1 MVKGAFL
8 EPGEI
13 TICWTPFCWQI
24 SIMLCAKGIFGYI
37 IFNQINELQIYE
49 DVLIFTT
56 FTQLFHIKMTIQ
68 IRNYTAADCPAILV
82 IINEAILTSTALY
95 DYHPR
100 TLEQQIA
107 IFEDKISKDFPI
119 IVAEENNQVIGFG
132 YYSEF
137 RFREAYKFTVEHSV
151 YADKNY
157 IGKGIGKLVLSEL
170 IQLAK
175 AQKMHTMIGVID
187 SENLNSIS
195 FHEKFGFEEVGYI
208 KESGYKF
215 DRWLDSVFMQKIL

>member
-1 MVKGAFL
+1 M
-8 EPGEI
+8 
-13 TICWTPFCWQI
+13 
-24 SIMLCAKGIFGYI
+24 M
-37 IFNQINELQIYE
+37 
-49 DVLIFTT
+49 
-56 FTQLFHIKMTIQ
+56 IQ
-68 IRNYTAADCPAILV
+68 IRTYTITDCPAILA

-107 IFEDKISKDFPI
+107 IFEDKISKGFPI
-119 IVAEENNQVIGFG
+119 IVAEENNQIIGFG

-151 YADKNY
+151 YAAKNY
-157 IGKGIGKLVLSEL
+157 IGKGIGKLLLTEL

-175 AQKMHTMIGVID
+175 AQKMHTVIGVID

-215 DRWLDSVFMQKIL
+215 DKWLDSVFMQKIL